1 MGTIAAFLRP
11 SLLTAPGP
19 AFGAMLALGI
29 ASPCGALE
37 LSLPFSAEL
46 TTRVVT
52 APDSHALPVGAYAD
66 GQLPVLS
73 LEGQVERQVF
83 RFAGQSLTTL
93 QLLVPLRDQLDAA
106 GYEVMFAC
114 DSTACG
120 GFDFR
125 FAIEVLPAPDM
136 YVDLTD
142 FRFLAARRDANDHIG
157 VLVSGSANAGFVQL
171 IRVTSDPDAE
181 GLRVGT
187 RGDDTQDLPATGGA
201 EPLVA
206 EEAAPPASN
215 RADPAPQPD
224 ALSLA
229 DSLLRQGHVI
239 LSDLNFQTGSSQL
252 SEGSYDSLREL
263 ADFLLADPG
272 RRVALVGHSDAVGG
286 LSGNIALS
294 KERAT
299 SVRQRLLRDYGVPSG
314 QLDAEG
320 MGYLS
325 PIAPNTTPEGRD
337 ANRRV
342 EAVLL
347 NTE

>member
-1 MGTIAAFLRP
+1 MGTFANFLPGSR
-11 SLLTAPGP
+11 LTAIGRVVV
-19 AFGAMLALGI
+19 AILALGL
-29 ASPCGALE
+29 ASPSRALE
-37 LSLPFSAEL
+37 LSLPFSAQL

-52 APDSHALPVGAYAD
+52 APDSHALPIGAYAD

-83 RFAGQSLTTL
+83 RFAGQALTTL
-93 QLLVPLRDQLDAA
+93 QLLAPLREQLDAA
-106 GYEVMFAC
+106 GYDVLFEC

-181 GLRVGT
+181 GLRVDT
-187 RGDDTQDLPATGGA
+187 PGDDTQDTAAANGA
-201 EPLVA
+201 GAQVA
-206 EEAAPPASN
+206 EDRAPAATSRPA
-215 RADPAPQPD
+215 AEPD

-239 LSDLNFQTGSSQL
+239 LSDLNFPTGSSQL
-252 SEGSYDSLREL
+252 SEGSYDSLRDL
-263 ADFLLADPG
+263 ADFLLADPE
-272 RRVALVGHSDAVGG
+272 RRVALVGHSDTVGG

-294 KERAT
+294 KERAA
-299 SVRQRLLRDYGVPSG
+299 SVRQRLMRDHDVPSG

-325 PIAPNTTPEGRD
+325 PIAPNTTPEGRE

>member
-1 MGTIAAFLRP
+1 MWIINTLPQRL
-11 SLLTAPGP
+11 SLAVLGRAI
-19 AFGAMLALGI
+19 GAILALGI
-29 ASPCGALE
+29 AQPANALD
-37 LSLPFSAEL
+37 LSFPFNAQL

-52 APDSHALPVGAYAD
+52 APDSHALPVGPFAEAA
-66 GQLPVLS
+66 LPLLD

-93 QLLVPLRDQLDAA
+93 QLLAPLRDQLTAA
-106 GYEVMFAC
+106 GYEILFECEAA
-114 DSTACG
+114 SCG

-142 FRFLAARRDANDHIG
+142 FRFLAARRNARDHIG
-157 VLVSGSANAGFVQL
+157 LLVSGSANAGFVQM
-171 IRVTSDPDAE
+171 IRVTADPEA
-181 GLRVGT
+181 GALRVT
-187 RGDDTQDLPATGGA
+187 TPSDATGGTEVPPPVTP
-201 EPLVA
+201 EPAPVQIIQSDDA
-206 EEAAPPASN
+206 STPAAP
-215 RADPAPQPD
+215 Q
-224 ALSLA
+224 SLA
-229 DSLLRQGHVI
+229 DSLRLQGHVVLAD
-239 LSDLNFQTGSSQL
+239 LSFQTGSSQL
-252 SEGSYDSLREL
+252 SEGSYASLDAL
-263 ADFLLADPG
+263 ASFLLADPS
-272 RRVALVGHSDAVGG
+272 RRVALVGHTDAVGG

-294 KERAT
+294 KERAL
-299 SVRQRLLRDYGVPSG
+299 SVRQRLVEAYSVPAS

-325 PIAPNTTPEGRD
+325 PIAPNTTAEGRD

>member
-1 MGTIAAFLRP
+1 MWIINALQQRL
-11 SLLTAPGP
+11 SLSAIGRGC
-19 AFGAMLALGI
+19 AIVLALGAALPAI
-29 ASPCGALE
+29 ALD
-37 LSLPFSAEL
+37 LSLPFSAQL

-52 APDSHALPVGAYAD
+52 APDSHALPVGPFSNGA
-66 GQLPVLS
+66 LPVLD

-93 QLLVPLRDQLDAA
+93 QLLAPLRDQLAA
-106 GYEVMFAC
+106 TGYEVMFECESA
-114 DSTACG
+114 ACG

-142 FRFLAARRDANDHIG
+142 FRFLAARRNEDDHIG
-157 VLVSGSANAGFVQL
+157 LLVSGSANAGFVQL
-171 IRVTSDPDAE
+171 IRVTTDPDAIA
-181 GLRVGT
+181 LRVTTPG
-187 RGDDTQDLPATGGA
+187 DLPTGTNDA
-201 EPLVA
+201 QPPMSTEPTEQPVIQN
-206 EEAAPPASN
+206 EAPPTGT
-215 RADPAPQPD
+215 QPTP
-224 ALSLA
+224 LA
-229 DSLLRQGHVI
+229 DSLRLKGHFI
-239 LSDLNFQTGSSQL
+239 LADLSFQTGSSQL
-252 SEGSYDSLREL
+252 SEGSYASLDAL
-263 ADFLLADPG
+263 ASFLLADPS
-272 RRVALVGHSDAVGG
+272 RRVALVGHTDAVGG

-294 KERAT
+294 KERAL
-299 SVRQRLLRDYGVPSG
+299 SVRQRLVEAYGVPAS

-325 PIAPNTTPEGRD
+325 PIAPNTTAEGRD

>member
-1 MGTIAAFLRP
+1 MWIINTLPQRL
-11 SLLTAPGP
+11 SLAGLGRTL
-19 AFGAMLALGI
+19 GAILALGI
-29 ASPCGALE
+29 AQPANALD
-37 LSLPFSAEL
+37 LSFPFNAQL

-52 APDSHALPVGAYAD
+52 APDSHALPVGPFAEAA
-66 GQLPVLS
+66 LPLLD

-93 QLLVPLRDQLDAA
+93 QLLAPLRDQLTAA
-106 GYEVMFAC
+106 GYEILFECEAA
-114 DSTACG
+114 SCG

-142 FRFLAARRDANDHIG
+142 FRFLAARRNARDHISL
-157 VLVSGSANAGFVQL
+157 LVSGSANAGFVQM
-171 IRVTSDPDAE
+171 IRVTNDPEA
-181 GLRVGT
+181 GPLRVT
-187 RGDDTQDLPATGGA
+187 TPGDNPLPVTPEA
-201 EPLVA
+201 EPVQIIQSA
-206 EEAAPPASN
+206 DASTPAAP
-215 RADPAPQPD
+215 Q
-224 ALSLA
+224 SLA
-229 DSLLRQGHVI
+229 DSLRLQGHVI
-239 LSDLNFQTGSSQL
+239 LADLSFQTGSSQL
-252 SEGSYDSLREL
+252 SEGSYASLDAL
-263 ADFLLADPG
+263 ASFLLADPS
-272 RRVALVGHSDAVGG
+272 RRVALVGHTDAVGG

-294 KERAT
+294 KERAL
-299 SVRQRLLRDYGVPSG
+299 SVRQRLVEAYGVPVS

-325 PIAPNTTPEGRD
+325 PIAPNITSVGRD

>member
-1 MGTIAAFLRP
+1 MGTIADFLPGSR
-11 SLLTAPGP
+11 LTAIGRVVV
-19 AFGAMLALGI
+19 AMLALGI
-29 ASPCGALE
+29 AAPSRALE
-37 LSLPFSAEL
+37 LSLPFSAQL

-52 APDSHALPVGAYAD
+52 APDSHALPIGAYAD

-83 RFAGQSLTTL
+83 RFAGQALTTL
-93 QLLVPLRDQLDAA
+93 QLLGPLREQLDAA
-106 GYEVMFAC
+106 GYDVLFEC

-142 FRFLAARRDANDHIG
+142 FRFLAARRDANAHIG

-181 GLRVGT
+181 GLRVDT
-187 RGDDTQDLPATGGA
+187 PGDDTPDTAAANGA
-201 EPLVA
+201 GAPVA
-206 EEAAPPASN
+206 EDRAPAATTRPA
-215 RADPAPQPD
+215 AEPD

-229 DSLLRQGHVI
+229 DRLLRQGHVI
-239 LSDLNFQTGSSQL
+239 LSDLNFPTGSSQL
-252 SEGSYDSLREL
+252 SEGSYASLRDL
-263 ADFLLADPG
+263 ADFLLADPE

-294 KERAT
+294 KERAA
-299 SVRQRLLRDYGVPSG
+299 SVRQRLMRDHGVPSG

-325 PIAPNTTPEGRD
+325 PIAPNTTPEGRE

>member
-1 MGTIAAFLRP
+1 MWIINTLPQR
-11 SLLTAPGP
+11 LTLAGL
-19 AFGAMLALGI
+19 GRTVGVLLALGI
-29 ASPCGALE
+29 ALPASALD
-37 LSLPFSAEL
+37 LSLAFSAQL

-52 APDSHALPVGAYAD
+52 APDSHALPVGPFTEA
-66 GQLPVLS
+66 GLPLLD

-93 QLLVPLRDQLDAA
+93 QLLAPLRDQLIAA
-106 GYEVMFAC
+106 GYETLFEC
-114 DSTACG
+114 EDIACG

-142 FRFLAARRDANDHIG
+142 FRFLAARRGGQDHIG
-157 VLVSGSANAGFVQL
+157 LLVSGSANAGFVQM
-171 IRVTSDPDAE
+171 IRVTNDPDADA
-181 GLRVGT
+181 LRVTTPGDAPREAESDQSPVT
-187 RGDDTQDLPATGGA
+187 PVPEAAQSPMGDDTPT
-201 EPLVA
+201 P
-206 EEAAPPASN
+206 AAP
-215 RADPAPQPD
+215 Q
-224 ALSLA
+224 SLA
-229 DSLLRQGHVI
+229 DSLRLQGHVI
-239 LSDLNFQTGSSQL
+239 LADLSFQTGSSQL
-252 SEGSYDSLREL
+252 SEGSYPSLDAL
-263 ADFLLADPG
+263 ASFLLADPS
-272 RRVALVGHSDAVGG
+272 RRIALVGHTDTVGG

-294 KERAT
+294 KERAL
-299 SVRQRLLRDYGVPSG
+299 SVRQRLVQAYSVPAS

-325 PIAPNTTPEGRD
+325 PIAPNTTAEGRD

>member
-1 MGTIAAFLRP
+1 MWIINTLPQRLSHA
-11 SLLTAPGP
+11 LLGRT
-19 AFGAMLALGI
+19 FGALLALGI
-29 ASPCGALE
+29 THPAKALE
-37 LSLPFSAEL
+37 LSFPFNAQL

-52 APDSHALPVGAYAD
+52 APDSHALPLGPF
-66 GQLPVLS
+66 GQAGLPLLD

-93 QLLVPLRDQLDAA
+93 QLLAPLRDQLTAA
-106 GYEVMFAC
+106 GYEILFECESA
-114 DSTACG
+114 TCG

-142 FRFLAARRDANDHIG
+142 FRFLAARRNARDHIG
-157 VLVSGSANAGFVQL
+157 LLVSGSANAGFVQM
-171 IRVTSDPDAE
+171 IRVTNDPDA
-181 GLRVGT
+181 GPLRVT
-187 RGDDTQDLPATGGA
+187 TPGDGPPPVTPQ
-201 EPLVA
+201 
-206 EEAAPPASN
+206 AAPVQTIQTDDAPTPA
-215 RADPAPQPD
+215 APQ
-224 ALSLA
+224 SLA
-229 DSLLRQGHVI
+229 DSLRLQGHVI
-239 LSDLNFQTGSSQL
+239 LADLSFQTGSSQL
-252 SEGSYDSLREL
+252 SEGSYPSLDAL
-263 ADFLLADPG
+263 ASFLLADPS
-272 RRVALVGHSDAVGG
+272 RRIALVGHTDTVGG

-294 KERAT
+294 KERAL
-299 SVRQRLLRDYGVPSG
+299 SVRQRLVEAYAVPVS

-325 PIAPNTTPEGRD
+325 PIAPNTTAEGRD